1 MNALPYYPR
10 YPRDFF
16 EGTAGMSLEEKGAY
30 GLVLDLIY
38 MMGARG
44 LPDDPQYIA
53 GQLGT
58 SVRKWNSLRKSLIE
72 RGKINIKDGLI
83 CNGRAEKEK
92 AKQKKYQGQQ
102 AENASSTGHGKTD
115 DLGVNSGSSGD
126 KPEIISSKSGDNL
139 AENKSV
145 HNENN
150 NLEKPS
156 PTSREEPEPEPYKID
171 DDSAGAAPAFRER
184 VLLAAG
190 HDASGLTSGGR
201 MIGNRA
207 EWAEFEKAR
216 SDLHLSEEDTLAVV
230 RETANQKRDGP
241 PGSLKYFIPSM
252 RKFAGARD
260 APAVSAIAPDPARTR
275 GTQHER
281 FASKSKRRMDA
292 FIAGARGT
300 G

>member
-72 RGKINIKDGLI
+72 RGKLHSKDGI
-83 CNGRAEKEK
+83 ISNKRADKVK
-92 AKQKKYQGQQ
+92 IKQRSYQDNQ
-102 AENASSTGHGKTD
+102 AENAR
-115 DLGVNSGSSGD
+115 GSS
-126 KPEIISSKSGDNL
+126 KNNAL
-139 AENKSV
+139 AE
-145 HNENN
+145 
-150 NLEKPS
+150 PS
-156 PTSREEPEPEPYKID
+156 PTYRKEPNTEPNKID
-171 DDSAGAAPAFRER
+171 DDSAGAGLTFREK
-184 VLLAAG
+184 VLVAAG
-190 HDASGLTSGGR
+190 HDASGLTANGRTIGGR
-201 MIGNRA
+201 
-207 EWAEFEKAR
+207 AEFAEFDKAR
-216 SDLHLSEEDTLAVV
+216 NDLSLSENETLEVV
-230 RETANQKRDGP
+230 AETAERKRDGP
-241 PGSLKYFIPSM
+241 PGSLKYFIEPL
-252 RKFAGARD
+252 RKFAGAKN
-260 APAVSAIAPDPARTR
+260 APTIAAIAPSQRKDTR
-275 GTQHER
+275 HDTPN
-281 FASKSKRRMDA
+281 KSKRRMDA

>member
-102 AENASSTGHGKTD
+102 AENASSTGQGKTA
-115 DLGVNSGSSGD
+115 DLEINAGSSGD

-139 AENKSV
+139 AENSGA
-145 HNENN
+145 HNKNN
-150 NLEKPS
+150 SLEKPS
-156 PTSREEPEPEPYKID
+156 QTYREEPEPEPYKID
-171 DDSAGAAPAFRER
+171 DDSAGADLTFREK
-184 VLLAAG
+184 VLVAAG
-190 HDASGLTSGGR
+190 HDASGFTANGKILAGKTEF
-201 MIGNRA
+201 M
-207 EWAEFEKAR
+207 EFEKTR
-216 SDLHLSEEDTLAVV
+216 TDLGLSEGEAIEVV
-230 RETANQKRDGP
+230 AETAKRKRDGP
-241 PGSLKYFIPSM
+241 PGSLRYFTDPL
-252 RKFAGARD
+252 RHFAAAKN
-260 APAVSAIAPDPARTR
+260 APAITPAPFRAIHGGQNDKRP
-275 GTQHER
+275 
-281 FASKSKRRMDA
+281 SKSEFKQNA
-292 FIAGARGT
+292 FISGAAISS
-300 G
+300 

>member
-102 AENASSTGHGKTD
+102 AENASSAGQAKTS
-115 DLGVNSGSSGD
+115 DLEINAGSSGD

-139 AENKSV
+139 AENSGA
-145 HNENN
+145 HNKNN
-150 NLEKPS
+150 SLEKPS
-156 PTSREEPEPEPYKID
+156 PTDREEPNTEPYKID
-171 DDSAGAAPAFRER
+171 DDSAGDGLTFREK
-184 VLLAAG
+184 VCLASG
-190 HDASGLTSGGR
+190 HDASGVMANSK
-201 MIGNRA
+201 IFANRGDF
-207 EWAEFEKAR
+207 AEFETKR
-216 SDLHLSEEDTLAVV
+216 IGLGLSEANALDAIADAVQ
-230 RETANQKRDGP
+230 AKQGDP
-241 PGSLKYFIPSM
+241 PTSLRYFTKPM
-252 RKFAGARD
+252 QDFAGKLNAEKVEPTSPRQSQQSGLGYKVPRPD
-260 APAVSAIAPDPARTR
+260 FPA
-275 GTQHER
+275 E
-281 FASKSKRRMDA
+281 FKSE
-292 FIAGARGT
+292 FNQ
-300 G
+300 